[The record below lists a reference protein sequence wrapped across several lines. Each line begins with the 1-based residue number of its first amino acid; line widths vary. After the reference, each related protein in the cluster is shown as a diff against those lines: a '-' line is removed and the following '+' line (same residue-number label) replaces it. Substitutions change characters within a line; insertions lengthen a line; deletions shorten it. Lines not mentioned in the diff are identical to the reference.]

1 MIGSEAGRRWHSY
14 LGIASFAFALFLGV
28 FLVCIYRLVMLAVS
42 RQPAGADAAA
52 YGFGLFVL
60 TLATAMCEVVALAMG
75 LAGALQR
82 RRKRTLALLGVA
94 CGVLFLVVIHDQAGL
109 GRLVSMAIA
118 FFTEP
123 PLKVH
128 TVQP

>member
-1 MIGSEAGRRWHSY
+1 M
-14 LGIASFAFALFLGV
+14 
-28 FLVCIYRLVMLAVS
+28 CIYCLVLLAVS
-42 RQPAGADAAA
+42 RQPAGADTAA

-60 TLATAMCEVVALAMG
+60 TLATAMCEVVALAVG

-82 RRKRTLALLGVA
+82 RRKRMLALLGVA
-94 CGVLFLVVIHDQAGL
+94 CSVLFLVVIHDQAGL
-109 GRLVSMAIA
+109 GRLVYMAVT

-123 PLKVH
+123 PPKVH